1 MFVVNEKMKTKRDIE
16 IDILVVNE
24 KNSSQSNIE
33 KKIKSKL
40 FTETKIKIGY
50 KKDEFPRKKRKTIY
64 KFLEALESI
73 GQF

>member
-33 KKIKSKL
+33 KKTKSKL

-50 KKDEFPRKKRKTIY
+50 KKR
-64 KFLEALESI
+64 
-73 GQF
+73 